1 MGSIVADVKNVYL
14 KDHPDQLNMLT
25 PFLNGFDIKYAD
37 EKRLNN
43 TTVFVYLLK
52 PEQFISDA
60 FGIDREIMLAYSK
73 YETFQPRALQAI
85 NMLFDIYPFKNRV
98 DSLTCFIVSKDPS
111 VGENAGVI
119 SFSDKQSRSF
129 VTFVYDELLAN
140 RNDSWYVRNV
150 LRKNFYDVDLFG
162 YTLPLRDETSFF
174 GRQQVISR
182 YIDAIKRGENRG
194 VFGVRKTGKTSL
206 LFKIDRIVPS
216 ADLVKLDI
224 EKKKSKQLQLEA
236 KTIGEPKEGFI
247 VGEINT
253 DENLIKISGAES
265 IVDRVS
271 KAEVDLDVTGLQ
283 TDIGSNEDIVLYD
296 KDGEVVDS
304 TNLEMKTRSVKVNVP
319 ILQTK
324 KVPVRYRIS
333 GKTADGYA
341 QTGDID
347 SNPGEVLIAG
357 KKSVLSTVDAI
368 IVEGEDLDVTGL
380 KDNFTYTA
388 DLKQFLPAGVVF
400 ADDKFDGK
408 ATVVVYIGSVSE
420 STVDVSTKNI
430 AVEGVPEGFE
440 VTIDSNGEDD
450 KVSLTLAGLDSRIN
464 TLNNSALRGTINI
477 EQVMKDN
484 NLTELAEGSYR
495 AEVEWNLPKGVEVK
509 NTVSVHISVKKAD

>member
-1 MGSIVADVKNVYL
+1 MKKLTANWGL
-14 KDHPDQLNMLT
+14 KL
-25 PFLNGFDIKYAD
+25 I
-37 EKRLNN
+37 
-43 TTVFVYLLK
+43 
-52 PEQFISDA
+52 
-60 FGIDREIMLAYSK
+60 
-73 YETFQPRALQAI
+73 
-85 NMLFDIYPFKNRV
+85 
-98 DSLTCFIVSKDPS
+98 
-111 VGENAGVI
+111 
-119 SFSDKQSRSF
+119 
-129 VTFVYDELLAN
+129 
-140 RNDSWYVRNV
+140 
-150 LRKNFYDVDLFG
+150 
-162 YTLPLRDETSFF
+162 
-174 GRQQVISR
+174 
-182 YIDAIKRGENRG
+182 
-194 VFGVRKTGKTSL
+194 SL
-206 LFKIDRIVPS
+206 LFAMIVWFLVTNINDPITPVRFSNIQVMIKNDDLITGRGQVYSVLDGSNVINSVTVYAPRSVIDSLSQNNIVATADVQNLSSLNTISIDITTNKYSDKIDRIVPS

-464 TLNNSALRGTINI
+464 TLNNSALRGTISI

>member
-1 MGSIVADVKNVYL
+1 MKKLTANWGL
-14 KDHPDQLNMLT
+14 KL
-25 PFLNGFDIKYAD
+25 I
-37 EKRLNN
+37 
-43 TTVFVYLLK
+43 
-52 PEQFISDA
+52 
-60 FGIDREIMLAYSK
+60 
-73 YETFQPRALQAI
+73 
-85 NMLFDIYPFKNRV
+85 
-98 DSLTCFIVSKDPS
+98 
-111 VGENAGVI
+111 
-119 SFSDKQSRSF
+119 
-129 VTFVYDELLAN
+129 
-140 RNDSWYVRNV
+140 
-150 LRKNFYDVDLFG
+150 
-162 YTLPLRDETSFF
+162 
-174 GRQQVISR
+174 
-182 YIDAIKRGENRG
+182 
-194 VFGVRKTGKTSL
+194 SL
-206 LFKIDRIVPS
+206 LFAMIVWFLVTNINDPITPVRFSNIQVMIKNDDLITGRGQVYSVLDGSNVINSVTVYAPRSVIDSLSQNNIVATADVQNLSSLNTISIDITTNKYSDKIDRIVPS

-420 STVDVSTKNI
+420 SNVDVSTKNI

>member
-1 MGSIVADVKNVYL
+1 MKKLTANWGL
-14 KDHPDQLNMLT
+14 KL
-25 PFLNGFDIKYAD
+25 I
-37 EKRLNN
+37 
-43 TTVFVYLLK
+43 
-52 PEQFISDA
+52 
-60 FGIDREIMLAYSK
+60 
-73 YETFQPRALQAI
+73 
-85 NMLFDIYPFKNRV
+85 
-98 DSLTCFIVSKDPS
+98 
-111 VGENAGVI
+111 
-119 SFSDKQSRSF
+119 
-129 VTFVYDELLAN
+129 
-140 RNDSWYVRNV
+140 
-150 LRKNFYDVDLFG
+150 
-162 YTLPLRDETSFF
+162 
-174 GRQQVISR
+174 
-182 YIDAIKRGENRG
+182 
-194 VFGVRKTGKTSL
+194 SL
-206 LFKIDRIVPS
+206 LFAMIVWFLVTNINDPITPVRFSNIQVMIKNDDLITGRGQVYSVLDGSNVINSVTVYAPRSVIDSLSQNNIVATADVQNLSSLNTISIDITTNKYSDKIDRIVPS

-430 AVEGVPEGFE
+430 AVEVVPEGFE

>member
-1 MGSIVADVKNVYL
+1 MKKLTANWGL
-14 KDHPDQLNMLT
+14 KL
-25 PFLNGFDIKYAD
+25 I
-37 EKRLNN
+37 
-43 TTVFVYLLK
+43 
-52 PEQFISDA
+52 
-60 FGIDREIMLAYSK
+60 
-73 YETFQPRALQAI
+73 
-85 NMLFDIYPFKNRV
+85 
-98 DSLTCFIVSKDPS
+98 
-111 VGENAGVI
+111 
-119 SFSDKQSRSF
+119 
-129 VTFVYDELLAN
+129 
-140 RNDSWYVRNV
+140 
-150 LRKNFYDVDLFG
+150 
-162 YTLPLRDETSFF
+162 
-174 GRQQVISR
+174 
-182 YIDAIKRGENRG
+182 
-194 VFGVRKTGKTSL
+194 SL
-206 LFKIDRIVPS
+206 LFAMIVWFLVTNINDPVTPVRFSNIQVMIKNDDLITGRGQVYSVLDGSNVINSVTVYAPRSVIDSLSQNNIVATADVQNLSSLNTISIDITTNKYSDKIDRIVPS
-216 ADLVKLDI
+216 SDLVKLDI

-347 SNPGEVLIAG
+347 SNPGEILIAG

>member
-1 MGSIVADVKNVYL
+1 MKKLTANWGL
-14 KDHPDQLNMLT
+14 KL
-25 PFLNGFDIKYAD
+25 I
-37 EKRLNN
+37 
-43 TTVFVYLLK
+43 
-52 PEQFISDA
+52 
-60 FGIDREIMLAYSK
+60 
-73 YETFQPRALQAI
+73 
-85 NMLFDIYPFKNRV
+85 
-98 DSLTCFIVSKDPS
+98 
-111 VGENAGVI
+111 
-119 SFSDKQSRSF
+119 
-129 VTFVYDELLAN
+129 
-140 RNDSWYVRNV
+140 
-150 LRKNFYDVDLFG
+150 
-162 YTLPLRDETSFF
+162 
-174 GRQQVISR
+174 
-182 YIDAIKRGENRG
+182 
-194 VFGVRKTGKTSL
+194 SL
-206 LFKIDRIVPS
+206 LFAMIVWFLVTNINDPVTPVRFSNIQVMIKNDDLITGRGQVYSVLDGSNVINSVTVYAPRSVIDSLSQNNIVATADVQNLSSLNTISIDITTNKYSDKIDRIVPS
-216 ADLVKLDI
+216 SDLVKLDI

-430 AVEGVPEGFE
+430 AVEGAPEGFE

-477 EQVMKDN
+477 EQVMKEN

-495 AEVEWNLPKGVEVK
+495 ADVEWNLPKGVEVK

>member
-1 MGSIVADVKNVYL
+1 MKKLTANWGL
-14 KDHPDQLNMLT
+14 KL
-25 PFLNGFDIKYAD
+25 I
-37 EKRLNN
+37 
-43 TTVFVYLLK
+43 
-52 PEQFISDA
+52 
-60 FGIDREIMLAYSK
+60 
-73 YETFQPRALQAI
+73 
-85 NMLFDIYPFKNRV
+85 
-98 DSLTCFIVSKDPS
+98 
-111 VGENAGVI
+111 
-119 SFSDKQSRSF
+119 
-129 VTFVYDELLAN
+129 
-140 RNDSWYVRNV
+140 
-150 LRKNFYDVDLFG
+150 
-162 YTLPLRDETSFF
+162 
-174 GRQQVISR
+174 
-182 YIDAIKRGENRG
+182 
-194 VFGVRKTGKTSL
+194 SL
-206 LFKIDRIVPS
+206 LFAMIVWFLVTNINDPITPVRFSNIQVMIKNDDLITGRGQVYSVLDGSNVINSVTVYAPRSVIDSLSQNNIVATADVQNLSSLNTISIDITTNKYSDKIDRIVPS

-477 EQVMKDN
+477 EQVMKEN

-495 AEVEWNLPKGVEVK
+495 ADVEWNLPKGVEVK

>member
-1 MGSIVADVKNVYL
+1 MKKLTANWGL
-14 KDHPDQLNMLT
+14 KL
-25 PFLNGFDIKYAD
+25 I
-37 EKRLNN
+37 
-43 TTVFVYLLK
+43 
-52 PEQFISDA
+52 
-60 FGIDREIMLAYSK
+60 
-73 YETFQPRALQAI
+73 
-85 NMLFDIYPFKNRV
+85 
-98 DSLTCFIVSKDPS
+98 
-111 VGENAGVI
+111 
-119 SFSDKQSRSF
+119 
-129 VTFVYDELLAN
+129 
-140 RNDSWYVRNV
+140 
-150 LRKNFYDVDLFG
+150 
-162 YTLPLRDETSFF
+162 
-174 GRQQVISR
+174 
-182 YIDAIKRGENRG
+182 
-194 VFGVRKTGKTSL
+194 SL
-206 LFKIDRIVPS
+206 LFAMIVWFLVTNINDPITPVRFSNIQVMIKNDDLITGRGQVYSVLDGSNVINSVTVYAPRSVIDSLSQNNIVATADVQNLSSLNTISIDITTNKYSDKIDRIVPS

-296 KDGEVVDS
+296 KDGEVVDP

>member
-1 MGSIVADVKNVYL
+1 MKKLTANWGL
-14 KDHPDQLNMLT
+14 KL
-25 PFLNGFDIKYAD
+25 I
-37 EKRLNN
+37 
-43 TTVFVYLLK
+43 
-52 PEQFISDA
+52 
-60 FGIDREIMLAYSK
+60 
-73 YETFQPRALQAI
+73 
-85 NMLFDIYPFKNRV
+85 
-98 DSLTCFIVSKDPS
+98 
-111 VGENAGVI
+111 
-119 SFSDKQSRSF
+119 
-129 VTFVYDELLAN
+129 
-140 RNDSWYVRNV
+140 
-150 LRKNFYDVDLFG
+150 
-162 YTLPLRDETSFF
+162 
-174 GRQQVISR
+174 
-182 YIDAIKRGENRG
+182 
-194 VFGVRKTGKTSL
+194 SL
-206 LFKIDRIVPS
+206 LFAVIVWFLVTNINDPITPVRFSNIQVMIKNDDLITGRGQVYSVLDGSNVINSVTVYAPRSVIDSLSQNNIVATADVQNLSSLNTISIDITTNKYSDKIDRIVPS

>member
-1 MGSIVADVKNVYL
+1 MKKLTANWGL
-14 KDHPDQLNMLT
+14 KL
-25 PFLNGFDIKYAD
+25 I
-37 EKRLNN
+37 
-43 TTVFVYLLK
+43 
-52 PEQFISDA
+52 
-60 FGIDREIMLAYSK
+60 
-73 YETFQPRALQAI
+73 
-85 NMLFDIYPFKNRV
+85 
-98 DSLTCFIVSKDPS
+98 
-111 VGENAGVI
+111 
-119 SFSDKQSRSF
+119 
-129 VTFVYDELLAN
+129 
-140 RNDSWYVRNV
+140 
-150 LRKNFYDVDLFG
+150 
-162 YTLPLRDETSFF
+162 
-174 GRQQVISR
+174 
-182 YIDAIKRGENRG
+182 
-194 VFGVRKTGKTSL
+194 SL
-206 LFKIDRIVPS
+206 LFAMIVWFLVTNINDPITPVRFSNIQVMIKNDDLITGRGQVYSVLDGSNVINSVTVYAPRSVIDSLSQNNIVATADVQNLSSLNTISIDITTNKYSDKIDRIVPS

-333 GKTADGYA
+333 GKTAEGYA

-477 EQVMKDN
+477 EQVMKEN

-495 AEVEWNLPKGVEVK
+495 ADVEWNLPKGVEVK

>member
-1 MGSIVADVKNVYL
+1 MKKLTANWGL
-14 KDHPDQLNMLT
+14 KL
-25 PFLNGFDIKYAD
+25 I
-37 EKRLNN
+37 
-43 TTVFVYLLK
+43 
-52 PEQFISDA
+52 
-60 FGIDREIMLAYSK
+60 
-73 YETFQPRALQAI
+73 
-85 NMLFDIYPFKNRV
+85 
-98 DSLTCFIVSKDPS
+98 
-111 VGENAGVI
+111 
-119 SFSDKQSRSF
+119 
-129 VTFVYDELLAN
+129 
-140 RNDSWYVRNV
+140 
-150 LRKNFYDVDLFG
+150 
-162 YTLPLRDETSFF
+162 
-174 GRQQVISR
+174 
-182 YIDAIKRGENRG
+182 
-194 VFGVRKTGKTSL
+194 SL
-206 LFKIDRIVPS
+206 LFAMIVWFLVTNINDPITPVRFSNIQVMIKNDDLITGRGQVYSVLDGSNVINSVTVYAPRSVIDSLSQNNIVATADVQNLSSLNTISIDITTNKYSDKIDRIVPS

>member
-1 MGSIVADVKNVYL
+1 MKKLTANWGL
-14 KDHPDQLNMLT
+14 KL
-25 PFLNGFDIKYAD
+25 I
-37 EKRLNN
+37 
-43 TTVFVYLLK
+43 
-52 PEQFISDA
+52 
-60 FGIDREIMLAYSK
+60 
-73 YETFQPRALQAI
+73 
-85 NMLFDIYPFKNRV
+85 
-98 DSLTCFIVSKDPS
+98 
-111 VGENAGVI
+111 
-119 SFSDKQSRSF
+119 
-129 VTFVYDELLAN
+129 
-140 RNDSWYVRNV
+140 
-150 LRKNFYDVDLFG
+150 
-162 YTLPLRDETSFF
+162 
-174 GRQQVISR
+174 
-182 YIDAIKRGENRG
+182 
-194 VFGVRKTGKTSL
+194 SL
-206 LFKIDRIVPS
+206 LFAMIVWFLVTNINDPITPVRFSNIQVMIKNDDLITGRGQVYSVLDGSNVINSVTVYAPRSVIDSLSQNNIVATADVQNLSSLNTISIDITTNKYSDKIDRIVPS

-495 AEVEWNLPKGVEVK
+495 ADVEWNLPKGVEVK

>member
-1 MGSIVADVKNVYL
+1 MKKLTANWGL
-14 KDHPDQLNMLT
+14 KL
-25 PFLNGFDIKYAD
+25 I
-37 EKRLNN
+37 
-43 TTVFVYLLK
+43 
-52 PEQFISDA
+52 
-60 FGIDREIMLAYSK
+60 
-73 YETFQPRALQAI
+73 
-85 NMLFDIYPFKNRV
+85 
-98 DSLTCFIVSKDPS
+98 
-111 VGENAGVI
+111 
-119 SFSDKQSRSF
+119 
-129 VTFVYDELLAN
+129 
-140 RNDSWYVRNV
+140 
-150 LRKNFYDVDLFG
+150 
-162 YTLPLRDETSFF
+162 
-174 GRQQVISR
+174 
-182 YIDAIKRGENRG
+182 
-194 VFGVRKTGKTSL
+194 SL
-206 LFKIDRIVPS
+206 LFAMIVWFLVTNINDPITPVRFSNIQVMIKNDDLITGRGQVYSVLDGSNVINSVTVYAPRSVIDSLSQNNIVATADVQNLSSLNTISIDITTNKYSDKIDRIVPS

-509 NTVSVHISVKKAD
+509 NNVSVHISVKKAD

>member
-1 MGSIVADVKNVYL
+1 MKKLTANWGL
-14 KDHPDQLNMLT
+14 KL
-25 PFLNGFDIKYAD
+25 I
-37 EKRLNN
+37 
-43 TTVFVYLLK
+43 
-52 PEQFISDA
+52 
-60 FGIDREIMLAYSK
+60 
-73 YETFQPRALQAI
+73 
-85 NMLFDIYPFKNRV
+85 
-98 DSLTCFIVSKDPS
+98 
-111 VGENAGVI
+111 
-119 SFSDKQSRSF
+119 
-129 VTFVYDELLAN
+129 
-140 RNDSWYVRNV
+140 
-150 LRKNFYDVDLFG
+150 
-162 YTLPLRDETSFF
+162 
-174 GRQQVISR
+174 
-182 YIDAIKRGENRG
+182 
-194 VFGVRKTGKTSL
+194 SL
-206 LFKIDRIVPS
+206 LFAMIVWFLVTNINDPVTPVRFSNIQVMIKNDDLITGRGQVYSVLDGSNVINSVTVYAPRSVIDSLSQNNIVATADVQNLSSLNTISIDITTNKYSDKIDRIVPS
-216 ADLVKLDI
+216 SDLVKLDI

-347 SNPGEVLIAG
+347 SNPGEILIAG

-509 NTVSVHISVKKAD
+509 NNVSVHISVKKAD